1 MHPAI
6 DRYLANISHE
16 RRLSPLTVKHYQRDL
31 NLLEALVDGNASNNR
46 SVVRH
51 TLLELT
57 QTDIRRF
64 AATLHG
70 RGLAPRS
77 LARVLSGWRGFFG
90 YAVRAKLATAN
101 PVDGVRPPKAAKHLP
116 ATLSPDEAVRL
127 VSFSDD
133 TPDGLRDR
141 AIFELLYSSG
151 LRVSELV
158 DMNLDAIDFSAR
170 EVRVTGKGDK
180 TRIVPVGEAALT
192 ALTHWLDARQ
202 LLKGAGSSAMFLG
215 KRGGRLSPRVVQSH
229 IKIWAAKQGLTVDPH
244 PHMLRHSFAS
254 HVLQSS
260 GDLRAVQEMLGHSS
274 IASTQVYTH
283 LDFQHLAK
291 VYDTAH
297 PRAKR
302 KPGKPRKPDKP
313 DKTDSY
319 ASLNNDK
326 KDEKK

>member
-1 MHPAI
+1 MHAAI
-6 DRYLANISHE
+6 ERYLSFIKHE
-16 RRLSPLTVKHYQRDL
+16 RRLSELTVKHYQRDL
-31 NLLEALVDGNASNNR
+31 ALLETLIDCSTGNA
-46 SVVRH
+46 
-51 TLLELT
+51 LLELT
-57 QTDIRRF
+57 QAQIRRF
-64 AATLHG
+64 AAMLHG

-90 YAVRAKLATAN
+90 YALRTKLVTAN

-151 LRVSELV
+151 LRVSEVV
-158 DMNLDAIDFSAR
+158 DMDLGAIDFSAC

-180 TRIVPVGEAALT
+180 TRIVPVGEPALNALT
-192 ALTHWLDARQ
+192 RWLDARK
-202 LLKGAGSSAMFLG
+202 LLKGAESSAMFLG

-260 GDLRAVQEMLGHSS
+260 GDLRAVQEMLGHTS

-302 KPGKPRKPDKP
+302 KPRKLG
-313 DKTDSY
+313 KTDPLSN
-319 ASLNNDK
+319 LDK
-326 KDEKK
+326 DQKK

>member
-1 MHPAI
+1 MHVAI
-6 DRYLANISHE
+6 DRYLANIRFE

-31 NLLEALVDGNASNNR
+31 ALLETLVDDNAHDNR
-46 SVVRH
+46 SAVRH

-57 QTDIRRF
+57 QAEIRRF
-64 AATLHG
+64 AAMLHG

-90 YAVRAKLATAN
+90 YAVRNKLATAN

-151 LRVSELV
+151 LRVSELA
-158 DMNLDAIDFSAR
+158 DMDLGAIDFSAR

-180 TRIVPVGEAALT
+180 TRIVPVGEPALNALT
-192 ALTHWLDARQ
+192 RWLDARQ
-202 LLKGAGSSAMFLG
+202 LLKGAESSAMFLG
-215 KRGGRLSPRVVQSH
+215 KHGGRLSPRVVQSH

-260 GDLRAVQEMLGHSS
+260 GDLRAVQEMLGHTS

-302 KPGKPRKPDKP
+302 KPRTLGKP
-313 DKTDSY
+313 DKTDPSGN
-319 ASLNNDK
+319 LNSNQ

>member
-1 MHPAI
+1 MHAAI
-6 DRYLANISHE
+6 DRYLCFIRNE

-31 NLLEALVDGNASNNR
+31 ALLEKLAGSNTAN
-46 SVVRH
+46 SH
-51 TLLELT
+51 SLIELT
-57 QTDIRRF
+57 QAEIRRF

-90 YAVRAKLATAN
+90 YAVRMKLATAN
-101 PVDGVRPPKAAKHLP
+101 PVDGVRPPKAARYLP

-133 TPDGLRDR
+133 TADGIRDG

-151 LRVSELV
+151 LRVSEV
-158 DMNLDAIDFSAR
+158 TNLDLGAIDFSAR
-170 EVRVTGKGDK
+170 EVRVTGKGGK
-180 TRIVPVGEAALT
+180 TRIVPVGEPATNALRRWLGTRQTVKGHKTAAL
-192 ALTHWLDARQ
+192 
-202 LLKGAGSSAMFLG
+202 FLG
-215 KRGGRLSPRVVQSH
+215 KHGKRLSPRVVQNH
-229 IKIWAAKQGLTVDPH
+229 IKVWAAKQGLTVDPH

-254 HVLQSS
+254 HLLQSS
-260 GDLRAVQEMLGHSS
+260 GDLRAVQEMLGHAS

-297 PRAKR
+297 PRARR
-302 KPGKPRKPDKP
+302 KK
-313 DKTDSY
+313 
-319 ASLNNDK
+319 
-326 KDEKK
+326 